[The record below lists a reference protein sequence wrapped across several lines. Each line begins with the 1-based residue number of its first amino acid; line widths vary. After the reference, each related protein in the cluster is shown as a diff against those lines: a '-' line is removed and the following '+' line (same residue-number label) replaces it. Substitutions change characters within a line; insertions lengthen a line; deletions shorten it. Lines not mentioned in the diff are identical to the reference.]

1 MRRIEIMTLLNGNPN
16 LQNLIN
22 EQLKDSELKFIIDLL
37 NDFKN
42 IKGSKITKLLENYVF
57 RDQVLCKFIV
67 RKSGVH
73 YLICIPKHMRFD
85 ILYQY
90 HDFNCSAH
98 LGIKRTLN
106 KTKNRFYWPNINEFV
121 ELYIKS
127 CKLCQMRKRSKQR
140 PVSLMQPIIVGHV
153 FEQLAIDHVGK
164 LPKSNGFQYI
174 IVLTDTF
181 SKYAVC
187 KPVAKSNAK
196 TVAKFLF
203 EDIICTFA
211 RIPQKLL
218 SDCNQAFLGKVVIHL
233 NILMGIK
240 QLKTSGYRAQVNSI
254 TERYNGTLV
263 ECLSIFVN
271 EKLNDWSKYVKPVT
285 YAYNSTIQS
294 STKLSPVEVLFGI
307 KPNFP
312 PDLNLQLSQI
322 KSTSNE
328 YSLGLA

>member
-127 CKLCQMRKRSKQR
+127 CKLCQMRKKSKQR
-140 PVSLMQPIIVGHV
+140 PVGLMQPIIVGHV
-153 FEQLAIDHVGK
+153 FEQLVIDHVGNCLK
-164 LPKSNGFQYI
+164 AMALN
-174 IVLTDTF
+174 T
-181 SKYAVC
+181 
-187 KPVAKSNAK
+187 
-196 TVAKFLF
+196 
-203 EDIICTFA
+203 
-211 RIPQKLL
+211 LL
-218 SDCNQAFLGKVVIHL
+218 
-233 NILMGIK
+233 
-240 QLKTSGYRAQVNSI
+240 
-254 TERYNGTLV
+254 
-263 ECLSIFVN
+263 
-271 EKLNDWSKYVKPVT
+271 
-285 YAYNSTIQS
+285 
-294 STKLSPVEVLFGI
+294 
-307 KPNFP
+307 
-312 PDLNLQLSQI
+312 
-322 KSTSNE
+322 
-328 YSLGLA
+328 